1 MIQKQMTL
9 AALVALFIVGNAGIA
24 SAEGGISS
32 AASDEGSSAA
42 MEADWAATH
51 GNIVTLPVPL
61 SSVRAHASAEHQT
74 TTIHKVRP
82 EPENGAMNQ
91 HD

>member
-9 AALVALFIVGNAGIA
+9 AALVALFIAGNAGIA
-24 SAEGGISS
+24 NAESGISG
-32 AASDEGSSAA
+32 AAADEGSSAA

-51 GNIVTLPVPL
+51 GNIVTSTVPL
-61 SSVRAHASAEHQT
+61 TGARAHASARQQIT
-74 TTIHKVRP
+74 VHKVSP
-82 EPENGAMNQ
+82 EPENGAVNQ